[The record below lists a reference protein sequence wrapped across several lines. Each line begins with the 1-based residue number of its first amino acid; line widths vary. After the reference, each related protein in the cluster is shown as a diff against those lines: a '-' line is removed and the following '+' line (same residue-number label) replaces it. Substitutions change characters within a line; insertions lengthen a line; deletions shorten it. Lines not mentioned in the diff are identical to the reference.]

1 MMQMYKVFMNEK
13 VIFFTK
19 NSDVLKQLNNAFV
32 IYFYDDSIV
41 SKVLDYLNVDNKI
54 MHVVF
59 LTPTPKE
66 DFEKFTTNFDLIVAA
81 GGKVTN
87 NEGKT
92 LFIFRLGK
100 WDLPKGKVEKKESV
114 EQAAIREVEEECG
127 ISQLTILNHIK
138 DTYHIYELNNK
149 LVLKQSIWYEMKTT
163 DSAKLVPQTEENI
176 TDARWM
182 TTKEIENIVLK
193 NTYPSIKEVLE

>member
-1 MMQMYKVFMNEK
+1 MNEK

-163 DSAKLVPQTEENI
+163 DTAKLVPQTEENI

>member
-100 WDLPKGKVEKKESV
+100 WDLPKGKFQKKESV

>member
-1 MMQMYKVFMNEK
+1 MNEK

-163 DSAKLVPQTEENI
+163 YSAKLVPQTEENI

>member
-163 DSAKLVPQTEENI
+163 DTAKLVPQTEENI

>member
-1 MMQMYKVFMNEK
+1 M
-13 VIFFTK
+13 K
-19 NSDVLKQLNNAFV
+19 NSNVLKQLNNAFV
-32 IYFYDDSIV
+32 IYFCDDSIV

>member
-1 MMQMYKVFMNEK
+1 MQMYKVFINEK
-13 VIFFTK
+13 AIFFTK

-32 IYFYDDSIV
+32 IHFYDDSIV
-41 SKVLDYLNVDNKI
+41 PMVLNYLNVDNKI

-100 WDLPKGKVEKKESV
+100 WDFPKGKIEKKESV

-138 DTYHIYELNNK
+138 DTYHIYKLNDK

-176 TDARWM
+176 TDAQWM
-182 TTKEIENIVLK
+182 TTEEIENIVLK

>member
-1 MMQMYKVFMNEK
+1 MNEK

-100 WDLPKGKVEKKESV
+100 WDLPKGKLEKKESV

-138 DTYHIYELNNK
+138 DTYHIYELNDK

-163 DSAKLVPQTEENI
+163 DTAKLVPQTEENI

>member
-1 MMQMYKVFMNEK
+1 MNEK

-100 WDLPKGKVEKKESV
+100 WDLPKGKLEKKESV

-163 DSAKLVPQTEENI
+163 DTAKLVPQTEENI

>member
-1 MMQMYKVFMNEK
+1 MNEK

>member
-1 MMQMYKVFMNEK
+1 MNEK

-100 WDLPKGKVEKKESV
+100 WDLPKGKLEKKESV

>member
-1 MMQMYKVFMNEK
+1 MNEK

-127 ISQLTILNHIK
+127 IFQLTVLNHIK

>member
-1 MMQMYKVFMNEK
+1 MYKVFMNEK

-100 WDLPKGKVEKKESV
+100 WDLPKGKLEKKESV

-138 DTYHIYELNNK
+138 DTYHIYELNDK

-163 DSAKLVPQTEENI
+163 DTAKLVPQTEENI